1 MKNELSLTIQDLDY
15 KLQRVVNKNEYDYL
29 QGYQMFVA
37 KKTKELR
44 AIIDKLNEKNS
55 NSSLKDEKIVE
66 LELIINKLRNE
77 AQNCD

>member
-1 MKNELSLTIQDLDY
+1 MKNELFLTIQDLDY